1 MARADNPDFVEAIER
16 GLDVVRALGASTA
29 GLTLSQVAEATGLPR
44 PTARR
49 ALVTLETLGYVRE
62 QGRVFRLTPRVLD
75 LGCAYV
81 DSLSVWD
88 VARPH
93 LEALVAQ
100 TGESSSM
107 AQLDG
112 SEIVYVGRVAVPK
125 IITIA
130 VAVGS
135 RLPAAATSMGHVL
148 LASLEPA
155 ERRAALAAPPRGTV
169 RAAVTPPAR
178 ELAALLARV
187 REQGWATADQR
198 LAAGVRSVAAPLR
211 DHDGR
216 TVAAVNVCVHAA
228 EHTMDELTGRFLPL
242 LLEAAG
248 AINGELAQ
256 RRRIPHVVV
265 EGARP
270 LGLLSGQPTA

>member
-16 GLDVVRALGASTA
+16 GLEVIRVLGAAPEGRS
-29 GLTLSQVAEATGLPR
+29 LSQVAEAAALPR

-49 ALVTLETLGYVRE
+49 ALVTLALLGYVRE
-62 QGRVFRLTPRVLD
+62 EGRVFRLTPRVLE

-81 DSLSVWD
+81 DSLSLWD
-88 VARPH
+88 LARPH

-130 VAVGS
+130 VRVGS
-135 RLPAAATSMGHVL
+135 RLPAAATSMGQVL
-148 LASLEPA
+148 LAALTPA
-155 ERRAALAAPPRGTV
+155 ERRAALATPPRGDV
-169 RAAVTPPAR
+169 RAAAAPAGR
-178 ELAALLARV
+178 RLNALLAEV
-187 REQGWATADQR
+187 REQDWAMVDQQ

-211 DHDGR
+211 DHEGR

-228 EHTMDELTGRFLPL
+228 EHSIQELAGRFLPL
-242 LLEAAG
+242 LLAAAA
-248 AINGELAQ
+248 AINGELAE

-265 EGARP
+265 DGAVM
-270 LGLLSGQPTA
+270 SGQPTA

>member
-16 GLDVVRALGASTA
+16 GLEVIRALGRAPG
-29 GLTLSQVAEATGLPR
+29 GLSLSQVAEAAGLPR

-49 ALVTLETLGYVRE
+49 ALVTLETLGYVRAE
-62 QGRVFRLTPRVLD
+62 ERVFRLTPRVLD

-81 DSLSVWD
+81 GSLGLWD
-88 VARPH
+88 VVRPH
-93 LEALVAQ
+93 LRALVER

-130 VAVGS
+130 VGVGT
-135 RLPAAATSMGHVL
+135 RLPAASTAMGRVL
-148 LASLEPA
+148 LAALTSA
-155 ERRAALAAPPRGTV
+155 ERRAALAAAPRGEI
-169 RAAVTPPAR
+169 RAAAVPGRR
-178 ELAALLARV
+178 ELDVLLAQV
-187 REQGWATADQR
+187 REQGWAAVDQQ

-211 DHDGR
+211 DHEGR

-228 EHTMDELTGRFLPL
+228 EHSMERLERDLLPL
-242 LLEAAG
+242 LLETAA
-248 AINGELAQ
+248 AIEDDLAA

-265 EGARP
+265 
-270 LGLLSGQPTA
+270 S

>member
-49 ALVTLETLGYVRE
+49 ALVTLATLGYVRE

-187 REQGWATADQR
+187 REEGWAIADQC

-228 EHTMDELTGRFLPL
+228 EHSMDALTGRFLPL

-248 AINGELAQ
+248 AINGELAE

-270 LGLLSGQPTA
+270 VGLLSGQPTA

>member
-1 MARADNPDFVEAIER
+1 M
-16 GLDVVRALGASTA
+16 
-29 GLTLSQVAEATGLPR
+29 
-44 PTARR
+44 
-49 ALVTLETLGYVRE
+49 LVTLALLGYVRE
-62 QGRVFRLTPRVLD
+62 EGRVFRLTPRVLE

-81 DSLSVWD
+81 DSLSLWD
-88 VARPH
+88 LARPH
-93 LEALVAQ
+93 LEALVAR

-130 VAVGS
+130 VRVGS

-148 LASLEPA
+148 LAPLAPA
-155 ERRAALAAPPRGTV
+155 QRRAALATPPRGDI
-169 RAAVTPPAR
+169 RAAAAPAGR
-178 ELAALLARV
+178 ELAALLADV
-187 REQGWATADQR
+187 REQGWAMVDQQ

-211 DHDGR
+211 DHEGR

-228 EHTMDELTGRFLPL
+228 EHSLEELAERFLPL
-242 LLEAAG
+242 LLDAAA
-248 AINGELAQ
+248 AIDGDVAE

-265 EGARP
+265 DADVAVV
-270 LGLLSGQPTA
+270 SGQPTA